1 MAVPEA
7 LAGLTAIPGVRT
19 ASQLRAPS
27 PDAASGRGAG
37 LDSGPGSGAGSG
49 SGPGASLASG
59 LGSNPGSDLASGSG
73 RASRPGPVPGAGR
86 VSGSLSGP
94 GRLLAVLPELAQLL
108 PGGGLR
114 RGTTVAVRGA
124 TSLVLALLA
133 APTREGSW
141 AAVTGLP
148 ELGLAAAAELGVDL
162 ERLALVPHPGAELVA
177 VLSALVDGFDLV
189 VLGPAVVAGVQ
200 PPPARQLASRVHHR
214 GTVVLTVW
222 PRPGA
227 DLELRV
233 SGRRWHG
240 LTPDGYGHLR
250 FREVTATSR
259 GRGPAARPR
268 SVLLRLPGPGGAVT
282 GGGPPERR
290 LAEVAG

>member
-19 ASQLRAPS
+19 AAQLDP
-27 PDAASGRGAG
+27 PAAEF
-37 LDSGPGSGAGSG
+37 
-49 SGPGASLASG
+49 
-59 LGSNPGSDLASGSG
+59 
-73 RASRPGPVPGAGR
+73 
-86 VSGSLSGP
+86 
-94 GRLLAVLPELAQLL
+94 LAVLPPLAGLL

-133 APTREGSW
+133 AATRDGSW

-162 ERLALVPHPGAELVA
+162 ERLALVPHPGAELPGV
-177 VLSALVDGFDLV
+177 VSALVDGFDLV
-189 VLGPAVVAGVQ
+189 VLGPALVAGIQ
-200 PPPARQLASRVHHR
+200 PQLARRLSGRVRNR
-214 GTVVLTVW
+214 GTVLVTAGQW
-222 PRPGA
+222 PGA
-227 DLELRV
+227 ELELGV

-250 FREVTATSR
+250 ARDVVATSR
-259 GRGPAARPR
+259 GRGPAVRPR
-268 SVLLRLPGPGGAVT
+268 VTPLRLPGPGGAVAA
-282 GGGPPERR
+282 GEPPGRR

>member
-1 MAVPEA
+1 VVAVPEA

-19 ASQLRAPS
+19 AAQLREPS
-27 PDAASGRGAG
+27 PEAG
-37 LDSGPGSGAGSG
+37 NGE
-49 SGPGASLASG
+49 
-59 LGSNPGSDLASGSG
+59 
-73 RASRPGPVPGAGR
+73 
-86 VSGSLSGP
+86 
-94 GRLLAVLPELAQLL
+94 LLAVLPELARLL

-114 RGTTVAVRGA
+114 RGSTVAVRGA

-133 APTREGSW
+133 AATRDGSW

-162 ERLALVPHPGAELVA
+162 ERIALVPHPGAELVA

-189 VLGPAVVAGVQ
+189 VLGPAPAGAIQ
-200 PPPARQLASRVHHR
+200 PQTARRLAGRVRNR
-214 GTVVLTVW
+214 GTVLVTAGPW
-222 PRPGA
+222 PGA
-227 DLELRV
+227 DLELTV

-240 LTPDGYGHLR
+240 LTQDGHGHLR
-250 FREVTATSR
+250 ARNVVATSR
-259 GRGPAARPR
+259 GRGAAARPL
-268 SVLLRLPGPGGAVT
+268 SVGLQLPGPTGVVT